1 MLLTKPAAETTVVS
15 FKVRGHAVYL
25 LYWYIS
31 TNTDSVATD
40 IPEVPADAVIPAYS
54 HLSLLALLVRKYKY

>member
-54 HLSLLALLVRKYKY
+54 HLYGCPGTHCA